1 MFQNLLAQAIL
12 SNKENKM
19 TDQQKQQAPTLALID
34 ALKELLTY
42 QKEHIPEEMYTKYID
57 GITAYIRDSLEKL
70 K

>member
-19 TDQQKQQAPTLALID
+19 TDQQKQQAPTIALIN
-34 ALKELLTY
+34 ALVELLKY
-42 QKEHIPEEMYTKYID
+42 QKEQIPAEMFTKYID
-57 GITAYIRDSLEKL
+57 GITAYTKDSLEKL